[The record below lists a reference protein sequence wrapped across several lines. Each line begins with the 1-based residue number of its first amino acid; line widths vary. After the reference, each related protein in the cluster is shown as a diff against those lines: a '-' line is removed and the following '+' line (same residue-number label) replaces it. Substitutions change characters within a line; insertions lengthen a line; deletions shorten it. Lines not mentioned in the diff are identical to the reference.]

1 MGTFSKLMEVER
13 HSAQPSKP
21 QPKATKGVVNR
32 PPSRNCNIAI
42 HITML
47 QSDIDELREPTYSA
61 QTFRLRES
69 DVESLKDTA
78 YLLGKSTKK
87 KVMQSDVA
95 RLAIRIAHK
104 LATSKE
110 RALEEVI
117 GLMK

>member
-1 MGTFSKLMEVER
+1 
-13 HSAQPSKP
+13 
-21 QPKATKGVVNR
+21 
-32 PPSRNCNIAI
+32 
-42 HITML
+42 ML

-69 DVESLKDTA
+69 DVEILKDTA

-87 KVMQSDVA
+87 KVTQSDVA

-117 GLMK
+117 RLMK